1 MNQVLEESSYSIKN
15 LLAQSIAEV
24 AKLEVNEMW
33 DGFIEWVSDA
43 LLEEDEIEKVDSA
56 LWVLCNLMAH

>member
-15 LLAQSIAEV
+15 LLAQSIAEI

>member
-33 DGFIEWVSDA
+33 DGFIERVSDA

-56 LWVLCNLMAH
+56 L

>member
-56 LWVLCNLMAH
+56 LWVLCNLMSH